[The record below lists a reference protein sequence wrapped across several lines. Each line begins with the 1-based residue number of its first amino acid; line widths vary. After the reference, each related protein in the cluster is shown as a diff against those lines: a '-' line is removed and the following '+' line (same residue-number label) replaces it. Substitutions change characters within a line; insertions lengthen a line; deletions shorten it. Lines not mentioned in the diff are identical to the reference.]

1 MGFGPQENWATFFQ
15 PHPIAMSDAETKYV
29 VELQTQ
35 LSGKLAELGFA
46 ADPLARELVHHLA
59 EIAAR
64 CRTLEQESLPLF
76 NLLSA
81 EHRRSFAHFVMEIK
95 SDLDAIQDSITDAQP
110 ALRALFE
117 HLIADEGSPE

>member
-1 MGFGPQENWATFFQ
+1 
-15 PHPIAMSDAETKYV
+15 MSDAETQYV
-29 VELQTQ
+29 VELQTR
-35 LSGKLAELGFA
+35 LSAKLTELGFA
-46 ADPLARELVHHLA
+46 ADPLAREFVHHLA

-76 NLLSA
+76 NALSP
-81 EHRRSFAHFVMEIK
+81 EHRRSFAHLITEIK

-117 HLIADEGSPE
+117 HLLREEEK